1 MEKLKVLLV
10 DDELDLLELIRSRI
24 ATWGYDLI
32 EASSGKAALEA
43 VVKHKPDMVVL
54 DYRMPDMDGVAT
66 LKKIRQANSQI
77 PVIMFTAYPDMKTIE
92 GTERLGVTVFIPKLS
107 PYENTSNQLK
117 TALDMIRK
125 KLTKQA

>member
-10 DDELDLLELIRSRI
+10 DDELDLLEIIRSRI

-32 EASSGKAALEA
+32 EASSGKAAVEA
-43 VVKHKPDMVVL
+43 VERQKPDMVVL

-66 LKKIRQANSQI
+66 LKKIRQINSKI

-92 GTERLGVTVFIPKLS
+92 GTERLGVSVFIPKLS
-107 PYENTSNQLK
+107 PYESTSNQLK

-125 KLTKQA
+125 KHTKQA